1 MMNFKNLIVAG
12 LVAGLLSACGPVSA
26 DPSAAPGSTPGSR
39 GERNSFGNNTG
50 TGQAEAQK
58 NTDQKITDQKNTDL
72 SGGGK
77 QMISEEVA
85 REKAEAYA
93 AARGWGEATSVAVQ
107 GQNYVV
113 FFNTPKR
120 ESMLLS
126 QRAVLVNK
134 ATGEVADQRRR

>member
-39 GERNSFGNNTG
+39 GEQNSFGNNTG
-50 TGQAEAQK
+50 TGQAETQK
-58 NTDQKITDQKNTDL
+58 NIDQRNTDL

-85 REKAEAYA
+85 RKKAEAYA